1 MSSDSVRD
9 FYDNEGWKYSG
20 EDSRDAVINENLT
33 AVATDYVHRVRT
45 RILKNVGSGKN
56 LLDIGCGPI
65 QYPEYVEYSKNF
77 ESRVCVDLSAE
88 ALKLARMRIG
98 EHGQFIVG
106 DYLNLD
112 PLPQA
117 PFDGAT
123 LINVLYHVDKDK
135 QELLIKKI
143 LDDLNSGAKLIVV
156 YSNPNTLSAVITRLL
171 VHLKKSANRVLNPR
185 RQQTG
190 VNPIYFYRH
199 PLVFWQNF
207 REIAEVNIIAWR
219 TFSPPLERLLFRR
232 QLLGEFLLK
241 VLFRC
246 ESSGWWARFAEYP
259 MIILTKR

>member
-9 FYDNEGWKYSG
+9 FYNNEGWKYSG

-33 AVATDYVHRVRT
+33 AVATDYVHKVRM
-45 RILKNVGSGKN
+45 RILENVGSGEN
-56 LLDIGCGPI
+56 LLDVGCGPI

-77 ESRVCVDLSAE
+77 KLRVCVDLSAE

-106 DYLNLD
+106 DYLSLD
-112 PLPQA
+112 SLPQA

-123 LINVLYHVDKDK
+123 LINVLYHVDRDK
-135 QELLIKKI
+135 QELLVKKI
-143 LDDLNSGAKLIVV
+143 LDDLKIGAKLIVV
-156 YSNPNTLSAVITRLL
+156 YSNANTLSAVTTRLL
-171 VHLKKSANRVLNPR
+171 VLFKKYLNRIMNPR

-207 REIAEVNIIAWR
+207 SDIAKVDIVAWR
-219 TFSPPLERLLFRR
+219 TFSPPLEKLLFKR
-232 QLLGEFLLK
+232 QFFGKFLLK
-241 VLFRC
+241 VLYRC
-246 ESSGWWARFAEYP
+246 ESFGWWSRFAEYP
-259 MIILTKR
+259 MIILTKS